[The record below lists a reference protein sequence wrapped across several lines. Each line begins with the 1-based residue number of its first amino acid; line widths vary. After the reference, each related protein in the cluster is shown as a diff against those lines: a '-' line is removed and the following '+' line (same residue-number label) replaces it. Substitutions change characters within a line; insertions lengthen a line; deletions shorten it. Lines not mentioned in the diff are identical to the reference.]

1 MKKINSKYFFFL
13 VVVGWGSFKEK
24 VHLFFFPFSFIPKED
39 VCVCVCVYVC
49 VNQTS

>member
-1 MKKINSKYFFFL
+1 MKKINSKKFFFSL

-39 VCVCVCVYVC
+39 CVCVCVCVC
-49 VNQTS
+49 